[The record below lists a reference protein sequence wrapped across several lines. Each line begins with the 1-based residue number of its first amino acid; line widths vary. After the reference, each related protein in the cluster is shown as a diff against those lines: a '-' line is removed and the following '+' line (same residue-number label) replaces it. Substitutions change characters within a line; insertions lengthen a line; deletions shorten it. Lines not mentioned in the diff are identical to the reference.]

1 MDSHEKMAQIGL
13 STIEGFKH
21 YYNNK
26 MMCLAV
32 LEIMTED
39 TPKEVLESDRN
50 DILKELFQVK
60 INLRQQLDETP
71 DYLVSYTKEL
81 SELNELVKKVYD
93 EVENYQYNP
102 ASGVAVMNALAKIIH
117 DEV

>member
-1 MDSHEKMAQIGL
+1 MDSHEKMTQIGL

-50 DILKELFQVK
+50 DILKEMFQVK
-60 INLRQQLDETP
+60 IALQQQVDETP

-81 SELNELVKKVYD
+81 SELNELVKKVYE
-93 EVENYQYNP
+93 EVENRIYNP
-102 ASGVAVMNALAKIIH
+102 DSGVAVMNALSKITH
-117 DEV
+117 NQV